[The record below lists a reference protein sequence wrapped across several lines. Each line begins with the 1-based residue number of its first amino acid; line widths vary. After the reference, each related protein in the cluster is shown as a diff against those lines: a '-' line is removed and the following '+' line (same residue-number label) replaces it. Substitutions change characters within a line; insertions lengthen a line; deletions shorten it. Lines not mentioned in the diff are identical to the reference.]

1 MGKKAPKTPAAPD
14 PAVTAAAQTATNK
27 ETAWYN
33 AMLENMNQ
41 ETPYGNLTYEQTGT
55 VDAPKWTS
63 KISLSPEQQAL
74 YDTSMRSENALAG
87 LGEAQLGRI
96 SNAVSTPFSFAGLG
110 DAPTAQSIEQLSQ
123 QGQDAIMARLNP
135 QFAQDEEAIRSRL
148 INQGIGQGSQAYQR
162 EMDTFNQ
169 KVNDARNQAILQGA
183 NYGGTLQNQALTRRN
198 QGIQE
203 YTTQRNAPLNEYTA
217 MTSGSQVQNPTFSSG
232 GNSGTQP
239 VDYAN
244 LVNQNYQAQVG
255 QANARTAANNATTSG
270 IFGLGGSLLGAAG
283 SAGGFGSLFAGLSDK
298 NAKQDIRHIGEEN
311 GYPIYEF
318 AYKAEPSKR
327 YIGVMAQDVQKIKP
341 EAVVETDEGL
351 KVYYGMIGVQMRE
364 VA

>member
-1 MGKKAPKTPAAPD
+1 MSKKPAKTPAAPD
-14 PAVTAAAQTATNK
+14 PATTAAAQTATNK
-27 ETAWYN
+27 ESAWYN

-63 KISLSPEQQAL
+63 RISLSPEQQAL

-96 SNAVSTPFSFAGLG
+96 SDSVSTPFSFAGLG

-244 LVNQNYQAQVG
+244 LVNQNYQNQVG
-255 QANARTAANNATTSG
+255 AANAQQAGNNATTAG
-270 IFGLGGSLLGAAG
+270 LFGLGGSLLGA
-283 SAGGFGSLFAGLSDK
+283 SKNSLIGSLFASDARIK
-298 NAKQDIRHIGEEN
+298 ENIEPIGQEN
-311 GYPIYEF
+311 GFNVYEF
-318 AYKAEPSKR
+318 NYIGKPDK
-327 YIGVMAQDVQKIKP
+327 YIGVMAQEVEKINP
-341 EAVVETDEGL
+341 DAVVEINGVKHVNYD
-351 KVYYGMIGVQMRE
+351 MIGVKMRE